1 MITLT
6 ARKDIPLSLTLMTP
20 VVAIALT
27 LVIGAAIFGIL
38 GYDPL
43 AALYQFFIAP
53 VSRPDQIA
61 DLFVKACPLIII
73 ASGLVFA
80 YRANVWNIGAEGQ
93 MILGA
98 MAAGFVAL
106 SFPSLPMPVMIPA
119 MILAGMAGGLAW
131 GMIPALLKTRFNT
144 NEILVSLM
152 LTYVAVLF
160 IDWTVRG
167 PWRDPMSFGFPLTPM
182 YADAAVISR
191 VELPGIGRLGQL
203 HWGVAGALALAL
215 AAWLVLSRSILGFQV
230 KVMGDAPRAGRFAG
244 FSR

>member
-1 MITLT
+1 MINLVPRKEIPLTLT
-6 ARKDIPLSLTLMTP
+6 LTTTA
-20 VVAIALT
+20 VAVALT
-27 LVIGAAIFGIL
+27 LIAGATIFGVL

-53 VSRPDQIA
+53 VSRGYQVA

-73 ASGLVFA
+73 ASGLVFS

-98 MAAGFVAL
+98 MFSGYVAL
-106 SFPSLPMPVMIPA
+106 YWGGMPAPLLLPVMI
-119 MILAGMAGGLAW
+119 IAGVLGGLAW
-131 GMIPALLKTRFNT
+131 AMIPAILKTRFNT

-167 PWRDPMSFGFPLTPM
+167 P
-182 YADAAVISR
+182 
-191 VELPGIGRLGQL
+191 
-203 HWGVAGALALAL
+203 
-215 AAWLVLSRSILGFQV
+215 
-230 KVMGDAPRAGRFAG
+230 
-244 FSR
+244 